1 MWILSI
7 LMVLAIL
14 ILGVTFTIGI
24 ILFIIGKFKKNDFNK
39 ISKIGLKTL
48 LIPIVIVS
56 LIILYGFVW
65 DVFSAKP
72 NKQDLVGKY
81 KMSNSSFLD
90 ICKENYKLE
99 LFKNGTF
106 SISKTPNIN
115 ICKNGKYDVDY
126 EFEGNEISF
135 KCGNS
140 YHMASI
146 NRGFGN
152 YKIEFIIG
160 DPDSGESIYFEK
172 IKD

>member
-7 LMVLAIL
+7 LIVLAVF
-14 ILGVTFTIGI
+14 ILGITFTIGV

-39 ISKIGLKTL
+39 ISKTGLKIL
-48 LIPIVIVS
+48 LIPIVIIS
-56 LIILYGFVW
+56 FIIIYGFIW
-65 DVFSAKP
+65 ELFSEKP

-81 KMSNSSFLD
+81 KMTNSSFLD
-90 ICKENYKLE
+90 IGKENYKLE
-99 LFKNGTF
+99 LFINGTF
-106 SISKTPNIN
+106 SISKTPRIDL
-115 ICKNGKYDVDY
+115 CENGKYDVDY
-126 EFEGNEISF
+126 EYEGNEISF
-135 KCGNS
+135 ECGNS
-140 YHMASI
+140 SQMASI

>member
-1 MWILSI
+1 MWILGI
-7 LMVLAIL
+7 LIVLAVF
-14 ILGVTFTIGI
+14 ILGSTFTIGI

-39 ISKIGLKTL
+39 VSKIGLKTL
-48 LIPIVIVS
+48 FIPILIVLLVIT
-56 LIILYGFVW
+56 YGFIW
-65 DVFSAKP
+65 EMFSAKP

-81 KMSNSSFLD
+81 KMSNSSFYGVG
-90 ICKENYKLE
+90 KENYKLE

-106 SISKTPNIN
+106 SISYIPSIDL
-115 ICKNGKYDVDY
+115 CENGKYEVDY
-126 EFEGNEISF
+126 KFEDNEISF
-135 KCGNS
+135 ECGNS
-140 YHMASI
+140 CHMASI